1 MPTNISTAGIVG
13 SDNIVPVYNPN
24 GLWKMWSIHE
34 LWNGTIGTSRFV
46 PNIDDYAIDPATYTT
61 YHVTAIDPVTLIPTL
76 VEIRPA
82 NMSFSFSG
90 LDVLL
95 GVGPGTP
102 SDTYR
107 VYIDQ
112 GVLPYKLSVD
122 ARLRVNGT
130 MCSYCKIF
138 KGADLTASGHVISR
152 IYDNSGNFI
161 TNNIPLEVVSMD
173 NVTNYAVKVPAQA
186 ACIEALLDNEILT
199 AVFYTADGHVVSKRQ
214 LLVENSSFIRS
225 LNASQRYVTHIN
237 LECPFISTTLAR
249 TIEFPLNI
257 PITAL
262 NLIGVVNY
270 SNGESVRMPVDGTK
284 FKVFGLE
291 QYVSTIVGQTIP
303 LVLAYNLS
311 VGEAAYAG
319 VSASGNMIT
328 EGYTM
333 KTTNPNN
340 AYTVKLFGYPVWISD
355 VIGYSVKWYM
365 LNLDRN
371 IFFDVTGMVSFA
383 TSTGAF
389 DPKAY
394 GILQRK
400 QVSINLRDISG
411 SFKPYI
417 HSQVVDITLNSPPSG
432 RSTPWLVATDYVP
445 GRLNYGANA
454 VAILSAGTTNVI
466 NISASNL
473 NYVDWLNSV
482 YYNTWPLINPSIET
496 SPPEPTHFQIMQG
509 VSLVEFPITNWNLP
523 LNVTFSPAINSTIG
537 IKFIRRTGSGDLQL
551 SIGSMLVVQ

>member
-1 MPTNISTAGIVG
+1 M
-13 SDNIVPVYNPN
+13 
-24 GLWKMWSIHE
+24 
-34 LWNGTIGTSRFV
+34 
-46 PNIDDYAIDPATYTT
+46 
-61 YHVTAIDPVTLIPTL
+61 
-76 VEIRPA
+76 
-82 NMSFSFSG
+82 
-90 LDVLL
+90 
-95 GVGPGTP
+95 
-102 SDTYR
+102 
-107 VYIDQ
+107 
-112 GVLPYKLSVD
+112 
-122 ARLRVNGT
+122 
-130 MCSYCKIF
+130 
-138 KGADLTASGHVISR
+138 
-152 IYDNSGNFI
+152 
-161 TNNIPLEVVSMD
+161 
-173 NVTNYAVKVPAQA
+173 
-186 ACIEALLDNEILT
+186 
-199 AVFYTADGHVVSKRQ
+199 
-214 LLVENSSFIRS
+214 
-225 LNASQRYVTHIN
+225 
-237 LECPFISTTLAR
+237 
-249 TIEFPLNI
+249 
-257 PITAL
+257 
-262 NLIGVVNY
+262 VNY
-270 SNGESVRMPVDGTK
+270 SNGDSVRMPVDGTK

-355 VIGYSVKWYM
+355 IIGYSVKWYM

-445 GRLNYGANA
+445 GRLNYGTNV
-454 VAILSAGTTNVI
+454 VAILSVGTTNVI

-496 SPPEPTHFQIMQG
+496 APPEPTHFQIMQG
-509 VSLVEFPITNWNLP
+509 TSLVEFPITSWNLP